1 MPKTFVQFSMILI
14 REWIQEHTYLLPTH
28 IPLSL
33 DILST
38 PNISS
43 NLTFIREFLPCAWH
57 LVKASYIITKPK
69 HVSLLLLMKF
79 RLYCLMISDIVINI
93 WIRVEDVRNNVFVKS
108 KLYQFIR
115 FIYHYDV
122 KIYLTIICHYVT
134 GILSTR
140 GRPSMFGSSCRGFG
154 CIFQWPGTGP

>member
-1 MPKTFVQFSMILI
+1 MILI
-14 REWIQEHTYLLPTH
+14 GEWILEHLYLLPTH

-69 HVSLLLLMKF
+69 HVSLLLLMKY

-93 WIRVEDVRNNVFVKS
+93 WIRVEDVMNNAFLNSANTDLSISNHLSLPCQYIFKNHLS
-108 KLYQFIR
+108 LCYR
-115 FIYHYDV
+115 H
-122 KIYLTIICHYVT
+122 TIDK
-134 GILSTR
+134 
-140 GRPSMFGSSCRGFG
+140 GSPFNV
-154 CIFQWPGTGP
+154 